1 MPRVQLRKNG
11 ARVIEIDLLIMVEQR
26 APAVDN
32 LSEAPLQSSQIHQKE
47 KNRMAEPVMMT
58 REGDIV
64 TILLNRPE
72 SGNRQTDATWA
83 KVTEMFD
90 AGSRE
95 SRLIIF
101 KGAGDDFCLGREAMG
116 QATPVLEAY
125 AVRERSETIFNLYG
139 AFRNARVPIIGVVQG
154 RAVGLGCALAALCD
168 ITIASDRARFQF
180 PETAHRIMPT
190 IAFSALVDRVPRK
203 AASFMMYSAQEI
215 DAQKALTFGIASDV
229 VPGNDLDRAVS
240 TLVEHLQKMPL
251 PAVLALKEY
260 ARSAFGMSTQAATDF
275 ARNLH
280 ATVNSFSGMKV

>member
-1 MPRVQLRKNG
+1 
-11 ARVIEIDLLIMVEQR
+11 
-26 APAVDN
+26 
-32 LSEAPLQSSQIHQKE
+32 
-47 KNRMAEPVMMT
+47 MAEPVLMT
-58 REGDIV
+58 REGDVV
-64 TILLNRPE
+64 TILMNRPE

-83 KVTEMFD
+83 KVTAMFD
-90 AGSRE
+90 AASRE
-95 SRLIIF
+95 ARLIIF
-101 KGAGDDFCLGREAMG
+101 RGAGDDFCLGREAMG

-125 AVRERSETIFNLYG
+125 AVRERGETIFNLYG

-168 ITIASDRARFQF
+168 ITIAGDRARFQF

-190 IAFSALVDRVPRK
+190 IAFSALIDRMPRK
-203 AASFMMYSAQEI
+203 AVSFMMYSAQEI
-215 DAQKALTFGIASDV
+215 DAQKALMFGIASDV
-229 VPGNDLDRAVS
+229 VPNNDLDHALS

-280 ATVNSFSGMKV
+280 ATVNSFSGMKT